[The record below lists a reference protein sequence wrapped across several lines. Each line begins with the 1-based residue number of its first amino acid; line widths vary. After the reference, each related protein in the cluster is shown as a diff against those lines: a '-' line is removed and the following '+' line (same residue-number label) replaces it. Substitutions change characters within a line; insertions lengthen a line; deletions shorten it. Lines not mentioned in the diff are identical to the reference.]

1 MVETALLVSNLRD
14 DYSVK
19 MVFLPRFSPL
29 GLSQLC
35 ENKRN
40 NIKTT
45 RYLLVYT
52 LFILTD
58 RKVLKLQL
66 ENPDLLSILERCEAF
81 SRKNWSEIFYELTT
95 DVTGNSMYDLK
106 LEVPLGIAVARLGP
120 GDVK

>member
-29 GLSQLC
+29 SVSQLASKKQG
-35 ENKRN
+35 EQYQNYK
-40 NIKTT
+40 
-45 RYLLVYT
+45 V
-52 LFILTD
+52 D

-66 ENPDLLSILERCEAF
+66 ENPDLLSILERCEAS

-120 GDVK
+120 TDVKWLF

>member
-1 MVETALLVSNLRD
+1 
-14 DYSVK
+14 

-29 GLSQLC
+29 SLSQLC

-66 ENPDLLSILERCEAF
+66 ENPDLLSILERCGAS

>member
-1 MVETALLVSNLRD
+1 
-14 DYSVK
+14 

-29 GLSQLC
+29 SLSQLC

-66 ENPDLLSILERCEAF
+66 ENPDLLSILERCEAS